1 MDSIKMIC
9 QHHQDIGQENQD
21 RSQWSVPEPAGSRAP
36 GCKGRKEKRS
46 GKVSAFYGQGSGN
59 SQVVQHPADDWG
71 KAAPDQM
78 GSHA

>member
-46 GKVSAFYGQGSGN
+46 GKVSALYGKVSGN